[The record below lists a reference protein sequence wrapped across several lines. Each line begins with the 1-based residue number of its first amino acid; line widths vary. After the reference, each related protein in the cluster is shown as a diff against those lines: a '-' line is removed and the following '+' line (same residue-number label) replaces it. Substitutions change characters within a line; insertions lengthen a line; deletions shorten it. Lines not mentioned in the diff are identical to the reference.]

1 MMTTTIEA
9 QFNLVSKS
17 YDKNRKKFIPCF
29 DKFYKGTAEIIAR
42 LNDNPKTIV
51 DLGAGTGLMSFFLY
65 QYFKQSNFVLVDIAE
80 AMLEVAKQRF
90 NSLDNFSYKTF
101 DYTDD
106 LPFESVS
113 MFVSALS
120 IHHLSDDV
128 KQKLFKNI
136 FDKLSVGGYFVNCDQ
151 FNFEDPVISKVIDD
165 KWLSY
170 IKNSDLSDS
179 EYLKWQDRR
188 KFDKECSV
196 EQELMMLKKAGF
208 KNPTCIFSE
217 GKFSVVVAQKQ

>member
-1 MMTTTIEA
+1 MSTTIEA
-9 QFNLVSKS
+9 QFNLVSKT
-17 YDKNRKKFIPCF
+17 YDENRKKFIPCF
-29 DKFYKGTAEIIAR
+29 DKFYKETAEIIAR

-80 AMLEVAKQRF
+80 AMLEIAKQRF
-90 NSLDNFSYKTF
+90 NSLDNFTYKTF
-101 DYTDD
+101 DYTDE
-106 LPFESVS
+106 LPFEAVS

-120 IHHLSDDV
+120 IHHLSDDM

-136 FDKLSVGGYFVNCDQ
+136 FDKLSAGGYFINCDQ
-151 FNFEDPVISKVIDD
+151 FNFEDPVISKAIDD

-179 EYLKWQDRR
+179 EYLKWLERR
-188 KFDKECSV
+188 KLDKECSV
-196 EQELMMLKKAGF
+196 EQEIMMLKKQVL
-208 KNPTCIFSE
+208 KILLV
-217 GKFSVVVAQKQ
+217 FSVKVNSQL